1 MKGGL
6 PGRSTLK
13 HAKSLIENFSGIR
26 PAMEHQDLPDEVPI
40 ADAVEQSRPAVR
52 PLVDEESDESS
63 AYEPG
68 GPPLEAN
75 DGDWQEQRETVD
87 PDPDDERES

>member
-1 MKGGL
+1 MRRGV
-6 PGRSTLK
+6 PGCPTLK

-26 PAMEHQDLPDEVPI
+26 SAMERQGVPDEVPI
-40 ADAVEQSRPAVR
+40 ADAVEQEQPAVR
-52 PLVDEESDESS
+52 PLVDEENEENSVSD
-63 AYEPG
+63 PG

-87 PDPDDERES
+87 LDPDDERES